1 MKAPGFLF
9 LAAII
14 VQKATPANLAI
25 STYLKDGF
33 NPTAIASDSAGDL
46 YLAGSAVVDPAS
58 GTTSAVVAKLDP
70 KASQYLYLT
79 YFDSAADDHLSSI
92 GVDSAGN
99 AYIAGWTTNPNFPNA
114 GGALGTAPTSST
126 DTRAFVAKLSPDGRV
141 LFSVLIGGA
150 TTAQARGI
158 AVTPQGQILVSGIAS
173 SSGFPHTSGAYSV
186 ADSTNHWFLMELTAG
201 ASQMIFSA
209 TGIGGSSIALDAS
222 GNIYLAGSSPGTDY
236 PTTPGA
242 YQTALVQ
249 GYSGCGNIACQFLI
263 SGNLQHVTKVDPA
276 ASKLIYSTGLN
287 DPTGAAGSTTNT
299 GLEIDAAGNA
309 YLTGTLFAA
318 QYPFTVTE
326 PNNSSPYFPSGYL
339 TKLDPTGA
347 NVLFSIPAG
356 GAGVQLDSSGAVY
369 VGGIVSTYS
378 PPADLSILLT
388 TPLAPPPIFSWIPQ
402 QCWPDNIAAISEA
415 YVLKV
420 DPTSGKVLDGQWIDG
435 SAPGA
440 TGITLAAGKVW
451 ITGETPAPDV
461 PFSPGVLAPQN
472 LGPGFLAGAYLS
484 AADFSGGVHTGPA
497 IACVLDGGNLTHVG
511 PVAAYQVL
519 SIFGTNL
526 GPATGVAAPDGA
538 DTSIAGVSITFNG
551 APAQLLYVSASQINV
566 VVPPPPP
573 PATQAAVALLS
584 AMVMQLTVNGVT
596 IQRQFPYTVS
606 NMNLFADLSSDPYS
620 CPAGV
625 SAISIGG
632 GFQPVATNADGSA
645 NSCANPAKYG
655 STVSFFMHGAGGD
668 AFGFQMPQQLLNVQ
682 AFVYNC
688 PATVTSASL
697 IDSFIYKV
705 DVTLPASLLPCSQ
718 YSSNAAENSFFV
730 TFSYNGNAV
739 GPLFVPFPN
748 GGPIVNLPSEPM
760 PMTVWVTK

>member
-1 MKAPGFLF
+1 VKTLGFLF
-9 LAAII
+9 LAAVI
-14 VQKATPANLAI
+14 VQTANPANLAI

-33 NPTAIASDSAGDL
+33 SPTAIASDSAGDV
-46 YLAGSAVVDPAS
+46 YLAGSTVTDPAS
-58 GTTSAVVAKLDP
+58 QTMSAVVAKLDP

-92 GVDSAGN
+92 GVDRAGN
-99 AYIAGWTTNPNFPNA
+99 AYIAGWTTNPNFPNS

-126 DTRAFVAKLSPDGRV
+126 DTRAFVAKLSPDGAV
-141 LFSVLIGGA
+141 MFSVLIGGA
-150 TTAQARGI
+150 TTAQASGI
-158 AVTPQGQILVSGIAS
+158 AVTPHGQILVSGIAS
-173 SSGFPHTSGAYSV
+173 SSGFPQTSGAYRV
-186 ADSTNHWFLMELTAG
+186 ADSTNQWFLMELDAG

-249 GYSGCGNIACQFLI
+249 GYLACPITCLVGV

-299 GLEIDAAGNA
+299 GLAIDAAGNA
-309 YLTGTLFAA
+309 YLTGTLLEA
-318 QYPFTVTE
+318 QYPFTVTA
-326 PNNSSPYFPSGYL
+326 PNNSSLYFPSGYL

-347 NVLFSIPAG
+347 NVLFSIPVG

-369 VGGIVSTYS
+369 VGGVVSTYS
-378 PPADLSILLT
+378 PPHDLSILLT

-402 QCWPDNIAAISEA
+402 QCWPDNISAISEA

-440 TGITLAAGKVW
+440 TGIGLAAGKVW

-484 AADFSGGVHTGPA
+484 AVDFSGGVHTGPA

-511 PVAAYQVL
+511 PVAAYQLL

-526 GPATGVAAPDGA
+526 GPVKGVAAPDGA
-538 DTSIAGVSITFNG
+538 DPSIAGVSITFDG

-566 VVPPPPP
+566 AVPAPLPPS
-573 PATQAAVALLS
+573 TQAAAAPPS

-596 IQRQFPYTVS
+596 IQRQFPYAVS
-606 NMNLFADLSSDPYS
+606 NMNLFADLSTDQVS
-620 CPAGV
+620 CPA
-625 SAISIGG
+625 AITIDY
-632 GFQPVATNADGSA
+632 GFQPVAMNADGST
-645 NSCANPAKYG
+645 NSCAHPAKYG
-655 STVSFFMHGAGGD
+655 STVSFFMHGVGGD
-668 AFGFQMPQQLLNVQ
+668 TFGFQPPQQLLNVQ
-682 AFVYNC
+682 AFVGYC
-688 PATVTSASL
+688 SAAVTNASS
-697 IDSFIYKV
+697 IDSFVYKV
-705 DVTLPASLLPCSQ
+705 DVTLPASQVPCSAG
-718 YSSNAAENSFFV
+718 YSSSAENLVWV
-730 TFSYNGNAV
+730 TFSYNGNTV
-739 GPLFVPFPN
+739 GPRTVPFSN
-748 GGPIVNLPSEPM
+748 GSPIVNLPSEPM